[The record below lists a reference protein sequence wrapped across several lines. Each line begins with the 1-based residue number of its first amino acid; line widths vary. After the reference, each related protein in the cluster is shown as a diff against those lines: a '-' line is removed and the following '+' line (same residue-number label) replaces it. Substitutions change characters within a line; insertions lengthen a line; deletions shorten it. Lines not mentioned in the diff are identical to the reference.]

1 MVATWRIPPW
11 QPTLDSP
18 SSHSS
23 MARPR
28 RDAAIDL
35 GTTHDL
41 TAGLI
46 ERLRCPEG
54 KSQAFLRD
62 SRGNGLRV
70 RVTSSG
76 AKSYV
81 FEAKLNRSTVRR
93 TLGDVRTL
101 TIEEAR
107 VEARRQQAL
116 LDKGVDPRELQREMQ
131 AAQAAARAAQE
142 AEQERLTITGLTAWA
157 DYTAEGRAVGFSSR
171 GRWGD
176 RHAQDHDTMVDAGGK
191 PFKRGKGVTAAG
203 PLHGLLSR
211 PLMNIDTAAVEEWLR
226 AENVN
231 RPARAALA
239 FRLLR
244 GFLNWCQEHAKY
256 QLIAPAGAHQPRKVR
271 KLVRKQK
278 ASAGVLQREQL
289 AAWFKAVRSDC
300 TVVRSTYLQILLLTG
315 ARKSE
320 IAEMKWGNVDLNF
333 GGSLRIADKF
343 EGERTIPCTPYV
355 QTLLTTLPRNSEWV
369 FGPDAATLAH
379 NAAYNHRRALKAAG
393 IPHLSLQALRKSFGT
408 LSEWVECPV
417 GIVAQLQ
424 GHKPSATAEKHYRE
438 RPLDLLRMWAT
449 TIEGWMLKEA
459 GIRRESVS

>member
-1 MVATWRIPPW
+1 
-11 QPTLDSP
+11 
-18 SSHSS
+18 

-28 RDAAIDL
+28 RDADIDL
-35 GTTHDL
+35 ALPRDFTV
-41 TAGLI
+41 GLI
-46 ERLRCPEG
+46 DRLHCPDG

-81 FEAKLNRSTVRR
+81 FEAKLNRSTLRR

-101 TIEEAR
+101 SIEEAR

-116 LDKGVDPRELQREMQ
+116 LDKGVDPRDLQREM
-131 AAQAAARAAQE
+131 AASQAAARAAQE
-142 AEQERLTITGLTAWA
+142 AEQQRMTITGLTAWA
-157 DYTAEGRAVGFSSR
+157 DYTAEGKEVGFSSR
-171 GRWGD
+171 GRWGA
-176 RHAQDHDTMVDAGGK
+176 RHADDHETMVDPGGK

-203 PLHGLLSR
+203 PLYKLLSR
-211 PLMNIDTAAVEEWLR
+211 PLVQIDTTAVEEWLR
-226 AENVN
+226 TENAS

-244 GFLNWCQEHAKY
+244 GFLNWCQEHPKY
-256 QLIAPAGAHQPRKVR
+256 QRIAVAGVHQPRKVR

-278 ASAGVLQREQL
+278 PSAGALQREQL
-289 AAWFKAVRSDC
+289 AAWFKAVRSEPSNL
-300 TVVRSTYLQILLLTG
+300 RSAYLQTLLLTG

-320 IAEMKWGNVDLNF
+320 IAEMKWRDVDLNF

-355 QTLLTTLPRNSEWV
+355 QSLLTSLPRNSEWV

-379 NAAYNHRRALKAAG
+379 NAAYNHRRALKVAG

-417 GIVAQLQ
+417 GVVAQLQ

-438 RPLDLLRMWAT
+438 RPLDLLRMWASK
-449 TIEGWMLKEA
+449 IEGWILVEA
-459 GIRRESVS
+459 GVRLEHPSS